1 MSFSWIAII
10 TWLLVGSL
18 AGSLTG
24 RSRKGTKQGYG
35 KWSTFGIGLVGALI
49 GGAIFNVFGIEMGLS
64 KISISMQDIL
74 AAFLGAVLFLIGLKV
89 FRSRRT
95 DKSAS

>member
-24 RSRKGTKQGYG
+24 LILKGTKQGYG
-35 KWSTFGIGLVGALI
+35 KWSNFGIGLVGALI